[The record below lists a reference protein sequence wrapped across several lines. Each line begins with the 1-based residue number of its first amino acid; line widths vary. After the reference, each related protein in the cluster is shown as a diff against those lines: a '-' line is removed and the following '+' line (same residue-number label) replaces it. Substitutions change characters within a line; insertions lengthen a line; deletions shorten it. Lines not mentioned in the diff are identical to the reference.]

1 MKKVMVLI
9 EKDEHGYGAFID
21 GIRSTIIGEGLT
33 AEEAKAD
40 LLNSY
45 SEVLASYSE
54 NGETVPE
61 ELLDLEFEYKYDV
74 SALFSR
80 FDFLNVSKFA
90 QRIGISPSLMRHYKC
105 GGTYISAEQAKRIE
119 NGLHSIAMEFLQVM
133 L

>member
-1 MKKVMVLI
+1 MVLI

-21 GIRSTIIGEGLT
+21 GIRSTIIGEGKT

-54 NGETVPE
+54 NGEAIPE
-61 ELLDLEFEYKYDV
+61 ELLDLEFEYKYDI
-74 SALFSR
+74 SALFNR

-90 QRIGISPSLMRHYKC
+90 RKIGVSPSLMRHYKC

-119 NGLHSIAMEFLQVM
+119 NGLHSIAEEMMQV
-133 L
+133 LL